1 MTPTPTLF
9 RNPDPD
15 PTQVLDAAV
24 GAVDGFVVARSLT
37 HRGKGVTSAK
47 AAALRGNGFSGG
59 VSCPEV
65 SAPPKDEER
74 LSVVDAFKVSPTNP
88 ALRAAVPRSAATE
101 QARAQAAAAEPEP

>member
-1 MTPTPTLF
+1 M
-9 RNPDPD
+9 
-15 PTQVLDAAV
+15 

-37 HRGKGVTSAK
+37 HRGKAVTSEK

-88 ALRAAVPRSAATE
+88 ALRAAVPRSAASE
-101 QARAQAAAAEPEP
+101 QARAQAL